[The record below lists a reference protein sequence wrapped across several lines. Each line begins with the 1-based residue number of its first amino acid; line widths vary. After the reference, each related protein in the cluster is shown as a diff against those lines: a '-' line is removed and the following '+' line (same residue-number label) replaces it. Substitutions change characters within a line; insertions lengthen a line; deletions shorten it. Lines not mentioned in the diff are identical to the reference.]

1 MEAQEVAQDPA
12 AVVQA
17 HMAVAARTAE
27 ALDRL
32 VAVQGEQLAPKEEG
46 RGLSVALYKVLKPSE
61 AWKPQSREQEHATW
75 MEFVLALKA
84 YLVALDEKLE
94 EDLIEGLGKNAKTAI
109 KMEDMEEGNR
119 KQGTIH
125 YAVLTSLVQGGPQK
139 LLKAVA
145 PGNRFEWYRQL
156 AEQTTPQARARP

>member
-1 MEAQEVAQDPA
+1 MEEAAQDPA

-27 ALDRL
+27 ALDSL
-32 VAVQGEQLAPKEEG
+32 VAVQGEQLAAKEEG

-61 AWKPQSREQEHATW
+61 AWEPQSREQEHATW

-94 EDLIEGLGKNAKTAI
+94 EDLKALE
-109 KMEDMEEGNR
+109 KMPRLQSKWKIWKKETGNR
-119 KQGTIH
+119 DKPGTRR
-125 YAVLTSLVQGGPQK
+125 AVE
-139 LLKAVA
+139 A
-145 PGNRFEWYRQL
+145 
-156 AEQTTPQARARP
+156 AEGSHAGK

>member
-1 MEAQEVAQDPA
+1 
-12 AVVQA
+12 
-17 HMAVAARTAE
+17 MAVAARTAE

-94 EDLIEGLGKNAKTAI
+94 EDLIEGLGK
-109 KMEDMEEGNR
+109 KMPRLQSKWKIWKKETGNR
-119 KQGTIH
+119 
-125 YAVLTSLVQGGPQK
+125 VQSIT
-139 LLKAVA
+139 L
-145 PGNRFEWYRQL
+145 F
-156 AEQTTPQARARP
+156 